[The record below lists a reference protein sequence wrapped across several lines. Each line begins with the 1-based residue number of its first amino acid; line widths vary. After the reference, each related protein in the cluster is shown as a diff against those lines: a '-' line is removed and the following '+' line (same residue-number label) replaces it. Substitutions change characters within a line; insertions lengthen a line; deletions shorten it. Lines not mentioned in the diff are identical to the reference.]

1 MLIKDLKNE
10 IKKYNKKEL
19 ESIIVELYKR
29 LPKSKKE
36 DYDIDNF
43 IKNMET
49 GEKPVKVKQSFDELY
64 KEIVYFINC
73 VDNEYYACANR
84 IISKKER
91 SSWRFKVKRYY
102 KELNSIPFNEQNGI
116 VATTLLIEIFKR
128 LSIGS
133 NRLLFVNW
141 ETFKALGVS
150 QTEYYDTIINRIMA
164 NGYSKENLQKCIN
177 LLDIL
182 KDPYDLSYGMFKIFI
197 YNLKTTEEEELA
209 IELLNTKVQQQII
222 EFKNLKD
229 NNRKYTLKENINN
242 YVECI
247 IEIYFNLNEID
258 KGIKYFHKYYIQEI
272 REVKEYIL
280 LEKLDEL
287 NLTKEWLN
295 EYESHMDKIDYR
307 ESLKDKYKELK
318 HYCKICKN

>member
-1 MLIKDLKNE
+1 
-10 IKKYNKKEL
+10 
-19 ESIIVELYKR
+19 
-29 LPKSKKE
+29 
-36 DYDIDNF
+36 
-43 IKNMET
+43 MET

-150 QTEYYDTIINRIMA
+150 QTEYYDTIINRIIARKMQ
-164 NGYSKENLQKCIN
+164 SKVKETLCF
-177 LLDIL
+177 L
-182 KDPYDLSYGMFKIFI
+182 IFI
-197 YNLKTTEEEELA
+197 YTTKNILFPY
-209 IELLNTKVQQQII
+209 LSHLN
-222 EFKNLKD
+222 
-229 NNRKYTLKENINN
+229 
-242 YVECI
+242 
-247 IEIYFNLNEID
+247 
-258 KGIKYFHKYYIQEI
+258 
-272 REVKEYIL
+272 
-280 LEKLDEL
+280 
-287 NLTKEWLN
+287 
-295 EYESHMDKIDYR
+295 
-307 ESLKDKYKELK
+307 
-318 HYCKICKN
+318 